1 MNTQIIRCC
10 HSKEL
15 VFSKM
20 EFFIRLL
27 LLALKEMDIG
37 NNMLV

>member
-1 MNTQIIRCC
+1 MKTQAIRVF

-27 LLALKEMDIG
+27 LLALEEMELGI
-37 NNMLV
+37 NLLL

>member
-1 MNTQIIRCC
+1 MIRAF

-15 VFSKM
+15 AFSKM

-27 LLALKEMDIG
+27 LLAFKEMELG
-37 NNMLV
+37 VNTLV

>member
-1 MNTQIIRCC
+1 MKTQTIRAF

-27 LLALKEMDIG
+27 LLVFMEMDIG
-37 NNMLV
+37 YNTLA

>member
-1 MNTQIIRCC
+1 MSTQAIRAF

-27 LLALKEMDIG
+27 LLALEEMDLG
-37 NNMLV
+37 FNTLV

>member
-1 MNTQIIRCC
+1 MNTQTIRGF

-27 LLALKEMDIG
+27 LLALKEMDKGI
-37 NNMLV
+37 NTLV